1 MCQDLGHKA
10 TNDIDW
16 VQTKMIDS
24 CLLLILIEPDPILPI
39 WKRILETAAVLSP
52 HTVSRCYNE
61 CPVIMIFL
69 EFYFA
74 GLQALEGASWAQSR
88 PTLAAWKHFLCN
100 GFIFN
105 IHIKYSFMLNNQN
118 IVSVYIIYPGSQNK
132 YIVNL
137 SYPYPGPIPF
147 LCKPHSISSLL
158 ETHSTENTM
167 SRAPSRLM
175 ER

>member
-1 MCQDLGHKA
+1 MTQTEFKQKWLIAACCWYWLSLIQYCQSENESLRL
-10 TNDIDW
+10 
-16 VQTKMIDS
+16 QQC
-24 CLLLILIEPDPILPI
+24 CLRTPSTE
-39 WKRILETAAVLSP
+39 
-52 HTVSRCYNE
+52 SRCYNE
-61 CPVIMIFL
+61 WPKPVIMIFL

-74 GLQALEGASWAQSR
+74 GLQAVGGASWAQSG

-118 IVSVYIIYPGSQNK
+118 IVSVYLYPGSKNK

-137 SYPYPGPIPF
+137 PYPGPI
-147 LCKPHSISSLL
+147 LYKPHSIFSLL
-158 ETHSTENTM
+158 ETHSTEDTM